1 MKIVKEYRERADNAV
16 DLAKIVS
23 SDEQRVRQSA
33 NVIGVWPLGT
43 GRDHRRVLLPKVR
56 ASSND
61 SAPVARIVPLVGMVV
76 VVCGSDVWG
85 RRHRAVDTAPVT
97 DERQFDCNRMAIP
110 DTTKMTSH
118 TQPKVKRSRRF
129 VRRCSSGLSCTWHSQ
144 VAMLLNM
151 RGGWAGDP
159 GDQRM
164 PSALELWIFPDELDP
179 IYAES
184 LGLMADQ
191 IARSRLVIRKNEER
205 LKRPRSMHHVFAIDE
220 VELHSDLR
228 QKRPALFET
237 TGSNPLHRGPPRGTL
252 FLAWSTLARVI

>member
-1 MKIVKEYRERADNAV
+1 
-16 DLAKIVS
+16 
-23 SDEQRVRQSA
+23 
-33 NVIGVWPLGT
+33 
-43 GRDHRRVLLPKVR
+43 
-56 ASSND
+56 
-61 SAPVARIVPLVGMVV
+61 
-76 VVCGSDVWG
+76 
-85 RRHRAVDTAPVT
+85 
-97 DERQFDCNRMAIP
+97 
-110 DTTKMTSH
+110 
-118 TQPKVKRSRRF
+118 
-129 VRRCSSGLSCTWHSQ
+129 
-144 VAMLLNM
+144 MLLNM

-205 LKRPRSMHHVFAIDE
+205 LERPSAVHQVFAIDE

-237 TGSNPLHRGPPRGTL
+237 TGSNPLHRGPRRGTL
-252 FLAWSTLARVI
+252 FLAWSTLARVIVPAFRVRVQISYLAGPRRVVGAASYGLSAPLQWNDRTFRDTNLVVHLLHCPRWWR